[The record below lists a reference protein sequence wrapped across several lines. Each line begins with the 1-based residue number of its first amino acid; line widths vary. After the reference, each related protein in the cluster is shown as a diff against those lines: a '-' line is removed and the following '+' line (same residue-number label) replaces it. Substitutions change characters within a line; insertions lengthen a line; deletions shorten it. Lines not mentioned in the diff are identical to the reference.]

1 MGGGLG
7 LHHAG
12 APDAHRL
19 VMARQLEIAID
30 GPVGVGQH
38 LGQDRLVLGQRRDL
52 FDRDRSVEGP
62 PSSDRWIPAD
72 QARAVGENGQALDA
86 LREVGPGA
94 HFLGAAHTQANFER
108 AFYRS
113 IVADNNSFE
122 QWEQD
127 GSLDAAQRANTIWKQ
142 RLRDYEAPPLDPA
155 IDEALGDYMQRRK
168 SEFED
173 RDY

>member
-1 MGGGLG
+1 MLKG
-7 LHHAG
+7 
-12 APDAHRL
+12 
-19 VMARQLEIAID
+19 ID
-30 GPVGVGQH
+30 
-38 LGQDRLVLGQRRDL
+38 L
-52 FDRDRSVEGP
+52 S
-62 PSSDRWIPAD
+62 
-72 QARAVGENGQALDA
+72 ENGQALDA

-94 HFLGAAHTQANFER
+94 HFLGAAHTHANFER

-127 GSLDAAQRANTIWKQ
+127 GSLDAAQRANAIWKRMLHEYQ
-142 RLRDYEAPPLDPA
+142 APPLDPA
-155 IDEALGDYMQRRK
+155 VDEALLDYMARRK